1 MKNKILIIGI
11 ALVSVLI
18 ISFVIAESNE
28 TEINETIEETNG
40 IGINITETDNETI
53 ESNETEIADMPKAGT
68 TPDSAFYGVDVF
80 FDNARATLTP
90 GSLGKAKVRLNI
102 MGERMAE
109 MEQMANENQA
119 EEAQRAELE
128 MRKQMQKFEGS
139 MEKVKKKDAMK
150 LNEHIQTHAEI
161 LEILKERFED
171 FGQPDYTDAIAEAVK
186 LLEESEGIIIN
197 IPENLSPDAI
207 FMISASCQEA
217 GATTAE
223 ECNELLASGLL
234 TAQPHYCTPDEPC
247 DDLPSY
253 PAQEYPCSG
262 GGSYWNYKTKWCCDD
277 SDGLYSPEYV
287 EFTTGL
293 NMLDYYYM
301 KGTVEYKIIT
311 LKTGETEEGI
321 ERDSCN
327 GDTLTEWLC
336 PTTMSKVTRN
346 ERYSKEYVC
355 PYGCEDGACLIC
367 NSNSICDEKED
378 CSCSDCEGKRN
389 GCEGQD
395 FVCQNGDCVYEAEGV
410 ELECIDSDEGQDYFV
425 KGNVTASHTIGLTT
439 YYHYARDSCIDDLQ
453 LKESLCETNK
463 IRVITYSCPNGCQDG
478 ACISG

>member
-1 MKNKILIIGI
+1 MFTLVGILILLI
-11 ALVSVLI
+11 LVS
-18 ISFVIAESNE
+18 FVSADSNE

-53 ESNETEIADMPKAGT
+53 EANETEIVDMPKAGM

-90 GSLGKAKVRLNI
+90 SPLGKAKVRLDI

-150 LNEHIQTHAEI
+150 LNDHIQTHAEI

-171 FGQPDYTDAIAEAVK
+171 FGQPDYSDAIAEAIS

-234 TAQPHYCTPDEPC
+234 TAQPRYCTPDEPC

-287 EFTTGL
+287 EFVGV
-293 NMLDYYYM
+293 NWLDYYYL

-311 LKTGETEEGI
+311 LKTGEAEEGI

-336 PTTMSKVTRN
+336 PTTMSMVTRN
-346 ERYSKEYVC
+346 ERYSEEYVC
-355 PYGCEDGACLIC
+355 PYGCEDGACMM
-367 NSNSICDEKED
+367 EAG
-378 CSCSDCEGKRN
+378 CSDSDWGRNYFEKGTAYGYPRSLPTDPMESFTDKCEGNILREYVIIK
-389 GCEGQD
+389 GC
-395 FVCQNGDCVYEAEGV
+395 A
-410 ELECIDSDEGQDYFV
+410 
-425 KGNVTASHTIGLTT
+425 
-439 YYHYARDSCIDDLQ
+439 
-453 LKESLCETNK
+453 
-463 IRVITYSCPNGCQDG
+463 IRSFSYTCPNGCNDG